1 MNNLVNSKIEF
12 LKSEFEIL
20 DNPMDKYQ
28 YIIDL
33 GKEKE
38 DISENIRQEGNL
50 IKGCVSQAWMRI
62 ESKNNPIKIITDSDA
77 LIVRGLL
84 AILERLVNDS
94 NIDDIKKLDGSNI
107 LNEIGLG
114 YSISSQRTNGFVG
127 AVNKIKMEL

>member
-12 LKSEFEIL
+12 LRSEFEIL

>member
-1 MNNLVNSKIEF
+1 MINTKIED

-28 YIIDL
+28 HIIDI
-33 GKEKE
+33 GKNKE
-38 DISENIRQEGNL
+38 DISQNIRQEENL
-50 IKGCVSQAWMRI
+50 IKGCVSKAWMHIDSR
-62 ESKNNPIKIITDSDA
+62 NNPVKIITDSDA

-84 AILERLVNDS
+84 SVLERLVNDS
-94 NIDDIKKLDGSNI
+94 SVDDIKKLDGSNI

>member
-38 DISENIRQEGNL
+38 DISENIRQEENL
-50 IKGCVSQAWMRI
+50 VKGCVSQAWMRI